1 MNFIIKKQIFIANN
15 NFSYAAMTGI
25 PPDQTRKINPE
36 QCDLAIHIWQQLKT
50 GCLKNI
56 RQPVQMGF
64 PHMCRFGRYPL
75 EP

>member
-1 MNFIIKKQIFIANN
+1 MNFIGKKQIFIANN

-50 GCLKNI
+50 GCLKYQTACSN
-56 RQPVQMGF
+56 GF
-64 PHMCRFGRYPL
+64 PPHVPFWTL
-75 EP
+75 SA